1 MNSTPDDSAKS
12 QESFDE
18 IDLPPL
24 PGPAWP
30 IIPGYEIVDA
40 LGSGS
45 IGTVYRARQVN
56 SGLVVALKV
65 IRADAIAADQLPRFH
80 EEVKAIARLM
90 HPSVVPILDVG
101 EWQPLPG
108 GAKIPFLASEYVAG
122 GSLASRLLD
131 RPMAWLDAV
140 RLVETLARTMQVGH
154 ERGIVH
160 GNLKPANVLL
170 GEGGLPR
177 VNDFALPGRTEREL
191 RRMVA
196 GLVPGT
202 IAYMAP
208 EQADVRNVVGPAVD
222 VYSLGAILYHLLAG
236 QPPFSGATPHQTM
249 EMVINDPPPNLA
261 ELVIEPPPELEALV
275 LRCIAK
281 SAGERPGSAL
291 ELAEEL
297 RRLAR

>member
-30 IIPGYEIVDA
+30 IIPGYEIVDV

-45 IGTVYRARQVN
+45 IGTVYRARQV
-56 SGLVVALKV
+56 GLDLVVALKV
-65 IRADAIAADQLPRFH
+65 IRPDAVSSDQLPRFH
-80 EEVKAIARLM
+80 EEVRVIAQLN

-122 GSLASRLLD
+122 GSLASRMLAG
-131 RPMAWLDAV
+131 PMPWIEAV
-140 RLVETLARTMQVGH
+140 RLVETLARAMDVCH
-154 ERGIVH
+154 ARGIVH

-177 VNDFALPGRTEREL
+177 VNDFALPGRSERGL
-191 RRMVA
+191 RRMLA

-202 IAYMAP
+202 FAYMAP
-208 EQADVRNVVGPAVD
+208 EQADVKNEFGPAVD
-222 VYSLGAILYHLLAG
+222 VYALGAILYHLLVG
-236 QPPFSGATPHQTM
+236 RPPFSGTTPHQTLT
-249 EMVINDPPPNLA
+249 MVVNNPPPSLS
-261 ELVIEPPPELEALV
+261 EIVVDLTPELDALV
-275 LRCIAK
+275 LRCLAK
-281 SAGERPGSAL
+281 SPGGRPGSAL

-297 RRLAR
+297 RRVAP